1 MKKRLLSVLSFIAA
15 VITAMSLNTFAFA
28 AGNTLTVN
36 NAADYIRDNLSNGYL
51 NFGIS
56 GVTYEIT
63 GEALKEFYY
72 NSDIR
77 YYVFKSQGVSVRADK
92 NSFFDFGLE
101 KATVALSPNGFNV
114 SFFYQNGSEKKLSE
128 LSLPAY
134 YSVPWE
140 NANSRTTAS
149 FNGVTVPALSY
160 DEGILEFETKLVG
173 SFTIIN
179 FEFADVTESFR
190 WYYNYVNSAGAL
202 GILDGMGGNNF
213 EPKSNV
219 TRAQL
224 AAMIVKATQDIV
236 SYRIDPT
243 LSFSDVP
250 EGKWYYEY
258 VMKCAALGIVD
269 GVGDGKYNPLAGAT
283 REEIATVIARLIKII
298 GKYGNEP
305 LPEINSQTVQAELA
319 AIYSD
324 AGSIHNYARESVMF
338 CYRLG
343 IMQGDSEGFRAR
355 SKTVRSECAKIF
367 YLINRELSDI
377 K

>member
-1 MKKRLLSVLSFIAA
+1 MKKRLLSVLSFITA
-15 VITAMSLNTFAFA
+15 VITAMSLNIFASA
-28 AGNTLTVN
+28 AGNTLTVG
-36 NAADYIRDNLSNGYL
+36 NAAEYVKDNLSNGYL

-63 GEALKEFYY
+63 GDALKEFYY

-77 YYVFKSQGVSVRADK
+77 YYVFKSSGISVRADK

-101 KATVALSPNGFNV
+101 KITAALSLNGFNV
-114 SFFYQNGSEKKLSE
+114 SFYYQNGSEKKLSE

-134 YSVPWE
+134 YSIPWE
-140 NANSRTTAS
+140 NASSRTTAS

-160 DEGILEFETKLVG
+160 DGGLLEFETGLVG
-173 SFTIIN
+173 TFTIIN
-179 FEFADVTESFR
+179 FEFADVSESFR

-202 GILDGMGGNNF
+202 GILDGTGDNKF

-236 SYRIDPT
+236 SYRIDPS

-269 GVGDGKYNPLAGAT
+269 GVGDGKYQPAGRSYAG
-283 REEIATVIARLIKII
+283 RNRN
-298 GKYGNEP
+298 GNCKTYKNNRQIRKRAASRNRFSDSTGRACGN
-305 LPEINSQTVQAELA
+305 LQRRGQYSQLRQRVGYALLQA
-319 AIYSD
+319 
-324 AGSIHNYARESVMF
+324 GHNA
-338 CYRLG
+338 
-343 IMQGDSEGFRAR
+343 GDSEGFRAR
-355 SKTVRSECAKIF
+355 SKTVRAECAKIF
-367 YLINRELSDI
+367 YLINRALSGI

>member
-1 MKKRLLSVLSFIAA
+1 
-15 VITAMSLNTFAFA
+15 
-28 AGNTLTVN
+28 
-36 NAADYIRDNLSNGYL
+36 
-51 NFGIS
+51 
-56 GVTYEIT
+56 
-63 GEALKEFYY
+63 
-72 NSDIR
+72 
-77 YYVFKSQGVSVRADK
+77 
-92 NSFFDFGLE
+92 
-101 KATVALSPNGFNV
+101 
-114 SFFYQNGSEKKLSE
+114 
-128 LSLPAY
+128 
-134 YSVPWE
+134 
-140 NANSRTTAS
+140 
-149 FNGVTVPALSY
+149 
-160 DEGILEFETKLVG
+160 
-173 SFTIIN
+173 
-179 FEFADVTESFR
+179 
-190 WYYNYVNSAGAL
+190 
-202 GILDGMGGNNF
+202 
-213 EPKSNV
+213 
-219 TRAQL
+219 
-224 AAMIVKATQDIV
+224 MIVKATQDIV

-338 CYRLG
+338 CYKLG